1 MEITPY
7 TRMVFYH
14 ETDRM
19 DIVNH
24 SNYIHMAEEARV
36 DFMDKIG
43 VGYNQMEEEGIML
56 PVLGVTCEYKH
67 SLHFG
72 EHLAVYSYIT
82 KYNGFKLELRYDI
95 LCVETGQLCA
105 VATSSHCF
113 TNTKIKPMRIRDKFP
128 EMHAFFQK
136 AMEVTYPEH
145 YNFDLQNTAKGS
157 HERISAFSRLPF
169 FNVCLFLPAD
179 AEVRDTRTFS

>member
-1 MEITPY
+1 MEIHSY

-36 DFMDKIG
+36 DFMEKIG
-43 VGYNQMEEEGIML
+43 IGYSRMEEQGIML

-82 KYNGFKLELRYDI
+82 KYNGLSWNCGMTLSVSKPTAPSGCHFFPLLHRHEDQADADS
-95 LCVETGQLCA
+95 GQISGNACL
-105 VATSSHCF
+105 
-113 TNTKIKPMRIRDKFP
+113 FP
-128 EMHAFFQK
+128 ESHGSDLSGTLKK
-136 AMEVTYPEH
+136 AAA
-145 YNFDLQNTAKGS
+145 NAKAQCVFLIT
-157 HERISAFSRLPF
+157 HRAFSHGF
-169 FNVCLFLPAD
+169 
-179 AEVRDTRTFS
+179 

>member
-1 MEITPY
+1 MQITPY

-24 SNYIHMAEEARV
+24 SNYIHMTEEARV
-36 DFMDKIG
+36 DFMGKIG
-43 VGYNQMEEEGIML
+43 VGYQEMEDQGLML
-56 PVLGVTCEYKH
+56 PVLGVSCTYKN

-95 LCVETGQLCA
+95 YCVETGKLCA

-113 TNTKIKPMRIRDKFP
+113 TDTKIKPMRIADKYP
-128 EMHAFFQK
+128 EIHAFFLK
-136 AMEVTYPEH
+136 AKEATYE
-145 YNFDLQNTAKGS
+145 K
-157 HERISAFSRLPF
+157 
-169 FNVCLFLPAD
+169 D
-179 AEVRDTRTFS
+179 AAQE

>member
-36 DFMDKIG
+36 DFMEKIG
-43 VGYNQMEEEGIML
+43 IGYSRMEEQGIML

-95 LCVETGQLCA
+95 VCIETGQLCA
-105 VATSSHCF
+105 SCHFFPLLHRHEDQADADSGQISGNACL
-113 TNTKIKPMRIRDKFP
+113 FP
-128 EMHAFFQK
+128 ESHGSDLSGTLKKLLQMQK
-136 AMEVTYPEH
+136 P
-145 YNFDLQNTAKGS
+145 
-157 HERISAFSRLPF
+157 SAY
-169 FNVCLFLPAD
+169 FL
-179 AEVRDTRTFS
+179 

>member
-1 MEITPY
+1 MQITPY

-24 SNYIHMAEEARV
+24 SNYIHMTEEARV
-36 DFMDKIG
+36 DFMGKIG
-43 VGYNQMEEEGIML
+43 VGYQEMEDQGLML
-56 PVLGVTCEYKH
+56 PVLGVSCTYKN

-95 LCVETGQLCA
+95 YCVETGKLCA
-105 VATSSHCF
+105 VATSAHCF
-113 TNTKIKPMRIRDKFP
+113 TDTKIKPMRIADKYP
-128 EMHAFFQK
+128 EIHAFFLK
-136 AMEVTYPEH
+136 AKEVAYE
-145 YNFDLQNTAKGS
+145 K
-157 HERISAFSRLPF
+157 
-169 FNVCLFLPAD
+169 D
-179 AEVRDTRTFS
+179 AAQE

>member
-56 PVLGVTCEYKH
+56 PVLGVTCE
-67 SLHFG
+67 
-72 EHLAVYSYIT
+72 YSYIT

-145 YNFDLQNTAKGS
+145 
-157 HERISAFSRLPF
+157 
-169 FNVCLFLPAD
+169 
-179 AEVRDTRTFS
+179 

>member
-1 MEITPY
+1 MHNAAYNRKEVPVMEITPY

-36 DFMDKIG
+36 DFMEKIG
-43 VGYNQMEEEGIML
+43 IGYSRMEEQGIML

-82 KYNGFKLELRYDI
+82 KYNGFKL
-95 LCVETGQLCA
+95 
-105 VATSSHCF
+105 
-113 TNTKIKPMRIRDKFP
+113 
-128 EMHAFFQK
+128 
-136 AMEVTYPEH
+136 
-145 YNFDLQNTAKGS
+145 
-157 HERISAFSRLPF
+157 
-169 FNVCLFLPAD
+169 
-179 AEVRDTRTFS
+179 

>member
-95 LCVETGQLCA
+95 LCVET
-105 VATSSHCF
+105 
-113 TNTKIKPMRIRDKFP
+113 KIKPMRIRDKFP

-145 YNFDLQNTAKGS
+145 
-157 HERISAFSRLPF
+157 
-169 FNVCLFLPAD
+169 
-179 AEVRDTRTFS
+179 

>member
-36 DFMDKIG
+36 DFMEKIG
-43 VGYNQMEEEGIML
+43 IGYSRMEEQGIML

-95 LCVETGQLCA
+95 VCIETGQLCA
-105 VATSSHCF
+105 FATSSHCF
-113 TNTKIKPMRIRDKFP
+113 TDTKIKPMRIRDKFP

-145 YNFDLQNTAKGS
+145 WKKLLQMQKP
-157 HERISAFSRLPF
+157 SAY
-169 FNVCLFLPAD
+169 FL
-179 AEVRDTRTFS
+179 

>member
-1 MEITPY
+1 MPPITERKFLLWKLHHIPG
-7 TRMVFYH
+7 MVFYH

-36 DFMDKIG
+36 DFMEKIG
-43 VGYNQMEEEGIML
+43 IGYSRMEEQGIML

-95 LCVETGQLCA
+95 VCIETGQLCA

-113 TNTKIKPMRIRDKFP
+113 TDTKIKPMRIRDKFP

-136 AMEVTYPEH
+136 AMEVTYGTLKKAAA
-145 YNFDLQNTAKGS
+145 NAKAQCVFLIT
-157 HERISAFSRLPF
+157 HRAFSH
-169 FNVCLFLPAD
+169 VI
-179 AEVRDTRTFS
+179 

>member
-1 MEITPY
+1 MQITPY

-24 SNYIHMAEEARV
+24 SNYIHMTEEARV
-36 DFMDKIG
+36 DFM
-43 VGYNQMEEEGIML
+43 
-56 PVLGVTCEYKH
+56 
-67 SLHFG
+67 LHFG

-95 LCVETGQLCA
+95 YCVETGKLCA

-113 TNTKIKPMRIRDKFP
+113 TDTKIKPMRIADKYP
-128 EMHAFFQK
+128 EIHAFFLK
-136 AMEVTYPEH
+136 AKEVTYE
-145 YNFDLQNTAKGS
+145 K
-157 HERISAFSRLPF
+157 
-169 FNVCLFLPAD
+169 D
-179 AEVRDTRTFS
+179 AAQE

>member
-95 LCVETGQLCA
+95 LCVETVSYTHL
-105 VATSSHCF
+105 TLP
-113 TNTKIKPMRIRDKFP
+113 TKL
-128 EMHAFFQK
+128 
-136 AMEVTYPEH
+136 EV
-145 YNFDLQNTAKGS
+145 
-157 HERISAFSRLPF
+157 
-169 FNVCLFLPAD
+169 
-179 AEVRDTRTFS
+179 